1 LVAQAGADFEDDI
14 VGFELKQVRHH
25 GNHQRL
31 RDGFT
36 EADRQGPVRV
46 SVRLDLGRHKLVS
59 RHLGHCP
66 EDSLVQRG
74 LANLGIHS
82 VWAALRNS
90 PTYR

>member
-46 SVRLDLGRHKLVS
+46 SVRLELGRHELMP
-59 RHLGHCP
+59 RDFNHRPDH
-66 EDSLVQRG
+66 SLVQRS
-74 LANLGIHS
+74 LADPVGNL
-82 VWAALRNS
+82 VCVCRN
-90 PTYR
+90 RGN